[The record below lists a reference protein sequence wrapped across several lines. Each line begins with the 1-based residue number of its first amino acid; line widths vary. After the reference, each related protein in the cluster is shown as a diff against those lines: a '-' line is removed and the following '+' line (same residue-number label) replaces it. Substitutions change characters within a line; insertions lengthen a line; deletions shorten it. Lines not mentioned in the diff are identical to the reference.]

1 MQGMRIGELARRT
14 GVSAKA
20 LRLYEA
26 RGLLRPDGHTPAGYR
41 WYGAR
46 AARQLQRIVLL
57 RGAGFTLA
65 EIGRL
70 LASTA
75 DLSLEVLDCRIAAA
89 QAQLHAHTQA
99 LATLQRL
106 RAHLH
111 QSTSLDQL
119 LEHIQMSQQ
128 FEVHLTAAERAAF
141 AERAAAMGQT
151 ALDEAAR
158 AWPALIAEV
167 RATMD
172 AGTPARDPAVRALA
186 QRWQALVQTAT
197 GGDPA
202 VEQKI
207 AQAWTAQPA
216 QMAAIGLD
224 PAMFRYIGAA
234 LQAGG

>member
-1 MQGMRIGELARRT
+1 MYGMRIGELARRS

-26 RGLLRPDGHTPAGYR
+26 RGLLRPDGHTPSGYR
-41 WYGAR
+41 WYGTT

-70 LASTA
+70 LATGV
-75 DLSLEVLDCRIAAA
+75 DLNVEVLDRRIAAA
-89 QAQLHAHTQA
+89 QAQLDAQTQA
-99 LATLQRL
+99 LATLRRL

-111 QSTSLDQL
+111 QTPSLDEL
-119 LEHIQMSQQ
+119 LEHIHMSRP
-128 FEVHLTAAERAAF
+128 FEVPLTAAERAAF
-141 AERAAAMGQT
+141 AERAADMGQA

-167 RATMD
+167 RAAMD
-172 AGTPARDPAVRALA
+172 AGTPANDSAVRALA
-186 QRWQALVQTAT
+186 QRWQVLVQAAS
-197 GGDPA
+197 GGDRA

-216 QMAAIGLD
+216 QMAAMGLD

-234 LQAGG
+234 MQTGN